1 MKTPRHNSGFTI
13 VEVLLAIAIIAS
25 LTTLTW
31 ASISQMYKTRDI
43 VEERS
48 ARYQAVRITME
59 RMTQELSAAFIA
71 GPEFGFEDIPG
82 EELLEQN
89 SESEVPLQP
98 MEPKQSGMIGR
109 DNRIAFTTFAHQ
121 RTFEG
126 ERAGNLS
133 EIAYFLDSTRDDEGN
148 LVNTLIRRQ
157 DTTVDEDLTRG
168 GTRQRVLEGI
178 EELSFEYW
186 DAGET
191 KLGTNEEVAQGRWVD
206 SWDTTRREFAGRLPT
221 RIKIKL
227 VLPPQGMM
235 RDNEVFTT
243 QVQIQ
248 TTEVMD
254 F

>member
-1 MKTPRHNSGFTI
+1 MKTPRQNLGFTI

-25 LTTLTW
+25 LTALTW

-59 RMTQELSAAFIA
+59 RFTQELSAAFIA
-71 GPEFGFEDIPG
+71 GPEFGFEEIPG
-82 EELLEQN
+82 EELLEQ
-89 SESEVPLQP
+89 ESDNEAPLQP
-98 MEPKQSGMIGR
+98 VEPKQSGMIGR
-109 DNRIAFTTFAHQ
+109 DNRISFTSFAHQ

-126 ERAGNLS
+126 ERAGNFA
-133 EIAYFLDSTRDDEGN
+133 EIAYYLDSTRDEEGN
-148 LVNTLIRRQ
+148 LVNTLIRRE

-168 GTRQRVLEGI
+168 GTLQRVLQGV

-186 DAGET
+186 DAGEA
-191 KLGTNEEVAQGRWVD
+191 KLGTNEEIAQGRWVD
-206 SWDTTRREFAGRLPT
+206 SWDTSRREFAGRLPT
-221 RIKIKL
+221 RIRVKL

-235 RDNEVFTT
+235 KNNEVFTT
-243 QVQIQ
+243 QVQIP